1 MKIRLWIPLMI
12 LLGFFF
18 IPATSPAADFLG
30 DALKKGLPQLQEII
44 DLPQGPAAIRG
55 LDEPTIAS
63 GLREALSIGTKNAVG
78 LVSQLNGYFGND
90 AIKILLPDKVQQ
102 AAELLGRLGY
112 QRQVDEFIQSMNRA
126 AEKAAPKAAS
136 HFADAIRG
144 MSIEDARKILAGND
158 RAATDYFRSRTSA
171 HLYDAFKPTIA
182 ESMSQ
187 VGVTRAYQAMIG
199 KIPVLSLVKPDSVDL
214 DHHVT
219 TRALDGLFH
228 MVGEEEAKIRAN
240 PVARTT
246 DLLKKVFTK

>member
-1 MKIRLWIPLMI
+1 MKTRLWTSLMI
-12 LLGFFF
+12 LLWFVFV
-18 IPATSPAADFLG
+18 PSPSLAADFLG
-30 DALKKGLPQLQEII
+30 DALKKGLPQLPGLI
-44 DLPQGPAAIRG
+44 DLPQGPAAVRG
-55 LDEPTIAS
+55 LDDPTIAS
-63 GLREALSIGTKNAVG
+63 GLKEALSIGTKNAVG

-90 AIKILLPDKVQQ
+90 VIKILLPNKVQQ
-102 AAELLGRLGY
+102 AAELLGKLGY
-112 QRQVDEFIQSMNRA
+112 QKQVDEFIQSMNRA
-126 AEKAAPKAAS
+126 AEKAAPKAVS

-158 RAATDYFRSRTSA
+158 RAATDYFQSRTSA
-171 HLYDAFKPTIA
+171 QLYDAFKPTIS

-219 TRALDGLFH
+219 TKALDGLFH

-246 DLLKKVFTK
+246 DLLKKVFAK

>member
-1 MKIRLWIPLMI
+1 MI
-12 LLGFFF
+12 LLWFVFV
-18 IPATSPAADFLG
+18 PSPSLAADLLG
-30 DALKKGLPQLQEII
+30 DALKKGLPQLPELIA
-44 DLPQGPAAIRG
+44 LPQGSAAVRG
-55 LDEPTIAS
+55 LDDSTIAS
-63 GLREALSIGTKNAVG
+63 GLKEALSIGTKNAVG

-90 AIKILLPDKVQQ
+90 VIKILLPDKVQQ
-102 AAELLGRLGY
+102 AAEFLGKLGY
-112 QRQVDEFIQSMNRA
+112 QKQVDEFIQSMNRA

-144 MSIEDARKILAGND
+144 MSFEDARKILAGND
-158 RAATDYFRSRTSA
+158 RAATDYFHSRTSA
-171 HLYDAFKPTIA
+171 QLYDAFKPTIS

-187 VGVTRAYQAMIG
+187 AGVTRSYQAMIG
-199 KIPVLSLVKPDSVDL
+199 KIPVLSLVKPESVDL

-219 TRALDGLFH
+219 TKALEGLFH